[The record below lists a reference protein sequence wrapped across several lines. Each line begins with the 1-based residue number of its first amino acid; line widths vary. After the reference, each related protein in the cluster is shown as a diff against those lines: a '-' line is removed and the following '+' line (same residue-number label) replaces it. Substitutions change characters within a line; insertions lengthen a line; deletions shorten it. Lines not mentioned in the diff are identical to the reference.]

1 MRPTI
6 ITTLFAAFALTTAA
20 PPANTTAPPAT
31 TAATIAVSP
40 PSPPPVYN
48 DAYPGGSLLL
58 VSEAPGQRP
67 VEFRQ
72 PVDIN
77 AVTPIDPPRNAIQN
91 ITHIKFLYFLNVLE
105 SKVEC
110 HAYKDKAALQPFR
123 VPFTKA
129 RPLELKW
136 NDGVV
141 EVMSVLC
148 IVVV

>member
-1 MRPTI
+1 MRSTI
-6 ITTLFAAFALTTAA
+6 LTTLFAAFAMTTAA
-20 PPANTTAPPAT
+20 PPAAPAPA
-31 TAATIAVSP
+31 
-40 PSPPPVYN
+40 YN

-58 VSEAPGQRP
+58 VSEAAGQRP

-77 AVTPIDPPRNAIQN
+77 AVTAIDPPRNAITN

-105 SKVEC
+105 TKVEC
-110 HAYKDKAALQPFR
+110 HAYKDKDALQPFR

-141 EVMSVLC
+141 EVTSVLC
-148 IVVV
+148 VVVV

>member
-1 MRPTI
+1 MRPNI
-6 ITTLFAAFALTTAA
+6 LTTLFAAFAMTTAA
-20 PPANTTAPPAT
+20 PPAGPPPA
-31 TAATIAVSP
+31 
-40 PSPPPVYN
+40 YN
-48 DAYPGGSLLL
+48 DSYPGGSLLL
-58 VSEAPGQRP
+58 VSEAAGQRP

-77 AVTPIDPPRNAIQN
+77 SVTAIDPPRNAITN
-91 ITHIKFLYFLNVLE
+91 VTHVKFLYFLNVLE
-105 SKVEC
+105 TKVEC

-129 RPLELKW
+129 RPLELRW
-136 NDGVV
+136 NDGLV